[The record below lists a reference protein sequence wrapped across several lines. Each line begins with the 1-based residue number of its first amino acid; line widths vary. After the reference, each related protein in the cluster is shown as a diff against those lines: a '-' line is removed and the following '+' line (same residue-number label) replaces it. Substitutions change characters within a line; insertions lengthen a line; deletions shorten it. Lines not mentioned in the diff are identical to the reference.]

1 MQKKKFTKTKASSR
15 RPQKDPLPW
24 KYFLVTIFFAV
35 LLAAGFFHAA
45 RLHFFSLE
53 YGASNHKLRVEI
65 EDLKAKTRK
74 LKLNKELA
82 MSPAEIK
89 EAAGKLGLT
98 RTTVFNLEPLGDGME
113 PELASLQTE
122 ESAVPAPVKA
132 FAKERA
138 VESRPVSGSQTAA
151 TAPKVV
157 KTVKASKSVPVAE
170 KPEPQEDPT
179 KLTRSRIID
188 TTAKR

>member
-35 LLAAGFFHAA
+35 LLAAGFFQAA
-45 RLHFFSLE
+45 RLHFFSME

-65 EDLKAKTRK
+65 EDLKAKNRK

-98 RTTVFNLEPLGDGME
+98 RTTVFNLEAQGEGIE
-113 PELASLQTE
+113 PELASLQSE
-122 ESAVPAPVKA
+122 EAVTPAPVKT
-132 FAKERA
+132 FVKEHA
-138 VESRPVSGSQTAA
+138 VESRPVSGPQTAA
-151 TAPKVV
+151 AAPKVV
-157 KTVKASKSVPVAE
+157 KTVKATKSVPAVE
-170 KPEPQEDPT
+170 KPEVQEDPT
-179 KLTRSRIID
+179 KFTRSRIID